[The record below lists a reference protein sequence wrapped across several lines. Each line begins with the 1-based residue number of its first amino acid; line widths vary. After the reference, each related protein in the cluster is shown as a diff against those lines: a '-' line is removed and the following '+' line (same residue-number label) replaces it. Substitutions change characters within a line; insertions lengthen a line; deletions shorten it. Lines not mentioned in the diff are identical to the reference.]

1 VPRFRPFPGL
11 RYSRSHVASL
21 DDVVC
26 PPYDVISESDRLAL
40 LARSPSN
47 VVRLEL
53 PRNDDEGD
61 RYLGAAAL
69 LDAWRDGGIL
79 RRDGV
84 PGFYG
89 YRMRF
94 ADPAGG
100 PRQTLGVIGAL
111 ELEPPGTGIL
121 PHEETTPKAK
131 TDRLELLRATS
142 ANLSPIWGLAPV
154 SGLSSLCT
162 PPDHPAEHVT
172 DLDRV
177 SHELW
182 PIIDAD
188 QITAIQAL
196 VESEPVV
203 IADGHHRYETAL
215 TYRDERRQQTTTRT
229 DDDFVMALIV
239 ELADEQLTVQAIHR
253 LIDGLPAGFDV
264 PAALA
269 PWFDIT
275 PTAPADRTI
284 TIRMAE
290 AQAIAVLTR
299 TGAWLARPLPS
310 VRDAAAHDLDSSRLD
325 VALATLPPH
334 HLAYQHG
341 WDHAAA
347 AVATGQADVAVLLRP
362 ATVSQIGAVSRGQ
375 RRMPAKTTFFW
386 PKPRTGL
393 VIRELLG

>member
-1 VPRFRPFPGL
+1 
-11 RYSRSHVASL
+11 
-21 DDVVC
+21 
-26 PPYDVISESDRLAL
+26 
-40 LARSPSN
+40 
-47 VVRLEL
+47 
-53 PRNDDEGD
+53 
-61 RYLGAAAL
+61 
-69 LDAWRDGGIL
+69 
-79 RRDGV
+79 
-84 PGFYG
+84 
-89 YRMRF
+89 M
-94 ADPAGG
+94 
-100 PRQTLGVIGAL
+100 

-142 ANLSPIWGLAPV
+142 TNLSPIWGLTPV
-154 SGLSSLCT
+154 AGLSALCT

-177 SHELW
+177 SHEVW
-182 PIIDAD
+182 PIIDVD
-188 QITAIQAL
+188 QIKAIQAV

-215 TYRDERRQQTTTRT
+215 TYRDERRQQGNTRT

-253 LIDGLPAGFDV
+253 LIDGLPPDFDV

-269 PWFDIT
+269 PWFDVT

-284 TIRMAE
+284 TLRMAE

-299 TGAWLARPLPS
+299 GGAWLARPLPS

-341 WDHAAA
+341 WVHAAA
-347 AVATGQADVAVLLRP
+347 AVATGQADAAVLLRP

-393 VIRELLG
+393 VVRELLG